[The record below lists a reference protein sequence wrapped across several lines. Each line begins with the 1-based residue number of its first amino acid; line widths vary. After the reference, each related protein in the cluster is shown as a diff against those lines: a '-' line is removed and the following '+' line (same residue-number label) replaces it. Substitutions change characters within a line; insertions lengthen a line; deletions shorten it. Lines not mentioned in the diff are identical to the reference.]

1 MDKLN
6 IQEVGRSLLKT
17 AQQNYLRF
25 GLILSHNEKKYRRI
39 AIKKGQERID
49 FKPINVQVENITFHI
64 CPYSL
69 NKQDYKKYGSNFCL
83 LASFKY
89 RKKDMF
95 CMISDY
101 GTNIQMY
108 TKHFFERYI
117 ERHLKDDSEVNIN
130 LVRKYFKETEYVC
143 HIESV
148 DREGYDNSI
157 FGGTNIGTC
166 CGYKVCDNVY
176 VFNTYIDVE
185 TLKKGDK
192 RRVYD
197 ESQPLIQPIGMD
209 AIGNRIFPGTL
220 LEIAFSEA
228 ANNDGEVA

>member
-1 MDKLN
+1 MILENMN

-69 NKQDYKKYGSNFCL
+69 NKQDSKKYGFNFCL

-101 GTNIQMY
+101 GTKIQMY
-108 TKHFFERYI
+108 TIHFFERYI
-117 ERHLKDDSEVNIN
+117 ERHLKDDSVVNIN

-148 DREGYDNSI
+148 EKEGYENSVY
-157 FGGTNIGTC
+157 GGTNIGAC

-176 VFNTYIDVE
+176 VQNIYRRGNTKE
-185 TLKKGDK
+185 RGQT
-192 RRVYD
+192 
-197 ESQPLIQPIGMD
+197 
-209 AIGNRIFPGTL
+209 
-220 LEIAFSEA
+220 
-228 ANNDGEVA
+228 